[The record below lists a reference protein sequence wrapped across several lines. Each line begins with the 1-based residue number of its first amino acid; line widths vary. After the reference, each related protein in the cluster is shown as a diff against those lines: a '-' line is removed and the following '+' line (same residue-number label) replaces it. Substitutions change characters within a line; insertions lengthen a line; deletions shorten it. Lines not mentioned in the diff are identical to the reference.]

1 MYFSAIIF
9 EILLQLCIDYPQLNW
24 IHVKRFKENKSTGV
38 LFEKE
43 KILNEFKL
51 VYMFLHSTT
60 IVKVFFE
67 IKYDMRINST
77 IYCICH

>member
-38 LFEKE
+38 LKKKRF
-43 KILNEFKL
+43 
-51 VYMFLHSTT
+51 
-60 IVKVFFE
+60 
-67 IKYDMRINST
+67 
-77 IYCICH
+77 